1 MSASI
6 STPETVTPTTAD
18 STTNEMAPS
27 GMSQGFSLL
36 SRADFAAGINSFREH
51 FGQEVRSKIP
61 EGYTFLGLDKMGL
74 LQQTPVQNTAPRSVE
89 ERSNPAGQH
98 LALSS
103 AGSGMS
109 PAHSSTSPA
118 SNFNNPANGSA
129 APLKPA
135 KVSVPMQHASDREK
149 LSTLDNLLSYMKRSP
164 QPAAATARTTG
175 LYGKTSGLENSKF
188 VKTVVVSEAKSRVDA
203 LNFSLPDHLSIDI
216 PSIERLVNLQR
227 GLDKLQVR
235 LEQNQQREKE
245 QQQQQQQQQKLKLD
259 KKRQQDVVNPSPRK
273 GDTMPSD
280 NPEEKDKQKYVG
292 GLYPVVEI
300 ERGPKEYRAISRSAD
315 RKRNGSVARE
325 LDPTA
330 EDDDITKPSQKQPLS
345 HFTLHIR
352 VPKKARRQLIEALS
366 SISNNKRQAPTD
378 YINDE
383 VQRLDKKRARKSSVS
398 SRNNGDIE
406 PTLPHTTLQPPS
418 PAHQTTSNSQSSS
431 ISPSQPIRKIAMHGD
446 SRNAPA
452 EPKAASALASRMSR
466 SRSPSVASEKKSS
479 VEAVEMLVPEDA
491 QKASS
496 KLASKLHLRD
506 GDLKRGRG
514 LEKQAST
521 GIMQQRSASR
531 ESVKSM
537 PTVGSD
543 GPKSIGATM
552 QTSEIEQLR
561 RQSTRLEN
569 FMRSFKRNGDS
580 ERDPGG
586 RVELEIGHYLESLSC
601 CLEDFW
607 CRRAFYSPSD
617 VSKNWQTMLGICE
630 YLYKRC
636 DSRELAAFRGCTG
649 LISACVYYQLLS
661 VSAEITQHGNDP
673 ERVKQAVVDI
683 SKYTGEMEKY
693 EQGWRTQLSAHHVS
707 RLFPQTWGRCQEI
720 APRLGPFEIRSSPYT
735 KRWPAV
741 AYPVGATSNPLDVA
755 NFVRQID
762 HEWLSRLGLAL
773 KMPNQKETS

>member
-1 MSASI
+1 
-6 STPETVTPTTAD
+6 
-18 STTNEMAPS
+18 MAPS

-245 QQQQQQQQQKLKLD
+245 QQQQKQQQQKLKLD

-315 RKRNGSVARE
+315 RKRNGS
-325 LDPTA
+325 
-330 EDDDITKPSQKQPLS
+330 
-345 HFTLHIR
+345 
-352 VPKKARRQLIEALS
+352 
-366 SISNNKRQAPTD
+366 
-378 YINDE
+378 
-383 VQRLDKKRARKSSVS
+383 
-398 SRNNGDIE
+398 
-406 PTLPHTTLQPPS
+406 
-418 PAHQTTSNSQSSS
+418 
-431 ISPSQPIRKIAMHGD
+431 
-446 SRNAPA
+446 
-452 EPKAASALASRMSR
+452 
-466 SRSPSVASEKKSS
+466 
-479 VEAVEMLVPEDA
+479 
-491 QKASS
+491 
-496 KLASKLHLRD
+496 
-506 GDLKRGRG
+506 
-514 LEKQAST
+514 
-521 GIMQQRSASR
+521 
-531 ESVKSM
+531 
-537 PTVGSD
+537 
-543 GPKSIGATM
+543 
-552 QTSEIEQLR
+552 
-561 RQSTRLEN
+561 
-569 FMRSFKRNGDS
+569 
-580 ERDPGG
+580 
-586 RVELEIGHYLESLSC
+586 
-601 CLEDFW
+601 
-607 CRRAFYSPSD
+607 
-617 VSKNWQTMLGICE
+617 
-630 YLYKRC
+630 
-636 DSRELAAFRGCTG
+636 
-649 LISACVYYQLLS
+649 
-661 VSAEITQHGNDP
+661 
-673 ERVKQAVVDI
+673 
-683 SKYTGEMEKY
+683 
-693 EQGWRTQLSAHHVS
+693 
-707 RLFPQTWGRCQEI
+707 
-720 APRLGPFEIRSSPYT
+720 
-735 KRWPAV
+735 
-741 AYPVGATSNPLDVA
+741 
-755 NFVRQID
+755 
-762 HEWLSRLGLAL
+762 
-773 KMPNQKETS
+773 